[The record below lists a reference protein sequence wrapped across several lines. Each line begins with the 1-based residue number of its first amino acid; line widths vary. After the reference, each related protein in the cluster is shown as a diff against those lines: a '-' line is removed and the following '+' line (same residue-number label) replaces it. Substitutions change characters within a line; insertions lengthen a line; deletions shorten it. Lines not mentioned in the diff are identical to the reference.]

1 MSGVSDFNKSRVQKL
16 EGTLPP
22 PKRLSDSSPRMPF
35 KSGYKLTRDQE
46 EALVAHAILRLDQIE
61 KQMGK
66 RQAVSSHGTIPGDD
80 FSIQCEPGSFLG
92 KREKYTARYYNHVSD
107 RVEKDTIFEHSNL
120 TASLSQRIC
129 GQMIAKSSTFFYGR
143 PEDDD
148 WFTA

>member
-1 MSGVSDFNKSRVQKL
+1 MTTTNAADSFQVQKL
-16 EGTLPP
+16 EENLPA

-92 KREKYTARYYNHVSD
+92 KRE
-107 RVEKDTIFEHSNL
+107 
-120 TASLSQRIC
+120 
-129 GQMIAKSSTFFYGR
+129 
-143 PEDDD
+143 
-148 WFTA
+148 